1 MEQGMTDT
9 DSKGASVRVPPPLIF
24 IISMGLALALEW
36 HYPMGL
42 TSHPIGQIAG
52 AALLLATSLVLLHI
66 MLIFRR
72 RQTAIEPWKPTS
84 SIITSG
90 YYRFSRNPIYV
101 AFCGFPIGLGLLLAS
116 PWLLLS
122 TLPACFGVYWLA
134 IRREEAYL
142 LAKFPKEYGAYL
154 KSVRRWL

>member
-1 MEQGMTDT
+1 MTQN
-9 DSKGASVRVPPPLIF
+9 DSKGPSVKVPPPLIF
-24 IISMGLALALEW
+24 ILSMAAAFGLEQLYPLAQAAHPLGQL
-36 HYPMGL
+36 MG
-42 TSHPIGQIAG
+42 GV
-52 AALLLATSLVLLHI
+52 LLLASCLVLVHL
-66 MLIFRR
+66 LVIFRR

-90 YYRFSRNPIYV
+90 YYGYSRNPIYV

-122 TLPACFGVYWLA
+122 TLPACLGVYWLA

-154 KSVRRWL
+154 SSVRRWL